1 MIKNEYYKFVFDTET
16 SGLPIRSK
24 KRKLNYSNL
33 NNYENARIVSISYLI
48 LDNNNNIVE
57 KNTYYIKPDNFEVSK
72 KSQEIH
78 GLTPE
83 YLNDN
88 GININELFLKLNE
101 LFKNYN
107 IDEII
112 SHNIDFDINI
122 LKSELFRYNKNK
134 LLELI
139 ENIPTYCT
147 MLEAQKKMN
156 VSKWPKLSEAYKY
169 FYNENIIN
177 AHDAEYD
184 TLHCYK
190 VYIKLI
196 SK

>member
-24 KRKLNYSNL
+24 KRKLNYANL

-48 LDNNNNIVE
+48 LDDNNDIIE

-112 SHNIDFDINI
+112 SHNINFDINI
-122 LKSELFRYNKNK
+122 LKSELFRYNENK
-134 LLELI
+134 FLELI

-147 MLEAQKKMN
+147 MLGAQKKMN

>member
-16 SGLPIRSK
+16 SGLPIKSK
-24 KRKLNYSNL
+24 KRKLNYANL

-57 KNTYYIKPDNFEVSK
+57 KKTYYIKPDNFEVSK

-156 VSKWPKLSEAYKY
+156 VSKWPKLSEAFKY

>member
-24 KRKLNYSNL
+24 KRKLNYANL